1 MVRAALLAC
10 LILAGC
16 AAHRGLSNR
25 FMERYETARYVAVVP
40 PWVDRWWQEG
50 GQYRPIVGSEE
61 TAYRNLV
68 EGLEQELEKLGLVVV
83 WVVPDAETGP
93 CLEAVLRSFSSV
105 LPEVEKPWDGVP
117 WGEPDHHID
126 RAGLLLD
133 AYGADLLLLVQGSNT
148 SWIEQVW
155 LENQVWSAISLQT
168 AFVGPDGL
176 LLWVATSGRGG
187 NLLDPETTAA
197 AVEKFLEPL
206 PRVRS
211 PRSEFIEDDAAAAA
225 RAARQARARE
235 ILAAEAAG
243 R

>member
-1 MVRAALLAC
+1 
-10 LILAGC
+10 
-16 AAHRGLSNR
+16 
-25 FMERYETARYVAVVP
+25 METYEAARYVAVVP
-40 PWVDRWWQEG
+40 PDVGRWWQEG
-50 GQYRPIVGSEE
+50 DQYRPISGREE
-61 TAYRNLV
+61 EAFRNLV

-83 WVVPDAETGP
+83 WVVPDAVTLP
-93 CLEAVLRSFSSV
+93 CLEAVTRSFASV
-105 LPEVEKPWDGVP
+105 LPEVEKPWTGAP
-117 WGEPDHHID
+117 WAEPDHHID
-126 RAGLLLD
+126 KAGLLLD
-133 AYGADLLLLVQGSNT
+133 AYGADLLLLVQGSTT
-148 SWIEQVW
+148 SWSKQVW
-155 LENQVWSAISLQT
+155 FENQAFSAISLQT

-211 PRSEFIEDDAAAAA
+211 PRSEFIEDDAAASA